1 MTSLEYLAAHHERSL
16 EELVE
21 FARIPSVSTDTRYRA
36 EMARAADWV
45 ATHLREA
52 GPLEVRSIQTAGNPV
67 VYGEW
72 LGAPGAPTVLVYGHY
87 DVQPPDPIE
96 RWQSDPFQPEVRE
109 GRLYGRGVSDNKG
122 PMLIPIKVAQAFFA
136 ATGALPLNVKF
147 AFEGEEE
154 IGSRNLEPF
163 LATNKALLR
172 ADSVLSADGAMWR
185 SDEPSITVGCRGV
198 VALEFSIK
206 AANRSLH
213 SGRYGGSIANALH
226 AMAELVAGLHAA
238 DGRIAIEGFYDD
250 VVPLPQEERRAIAD
264 LPFDE
269 KRFLAEVGA
278 PAPFGEPGYSTLERQ
293 WTRPTLEVNG
303 MWGGYQGQGSQTAT
317 PNEAHAKISCR
328 LVPDQHPDET
338 RSLIVRHLEKHLPRG
353 VTLSVG
359 GERHAAMP
367 YRIPDDHPGL
377 LTAERV
383 LEQVYGKKALRVRMG
398 STLPVSELFKRLLGI
413 DTVFF
418 SFSTADEDFHS
429 PNEFFRVRRLHE
441 GLEAWARYWETYAE
455 TIRTASGHRR
465 SKAPVP

>member
-1 MTSLEYLAAHHERSL
+1 MTPLEYLAANHERSL

-21 FARIPSVSTDTRYRA
+21 FARIPSVSTDMRYRA
-36 EMARAADWV
+36 DMARAADWV
-45 ATHLREA
+45 HGRLREA
-52 GPLEVRSIQTAGNPV
+52 GPIEVRSIETAGNPV
-67 VYGEW
+67 IYGEW
-72 LGAPGAPTVLVYGHY
+72 LGASNAPTVLVYGHY
-87 DVQPPDPIE
+87 DVQPPDPVE
-96 RWQSDPFQPEVRE
+96 RWQSDPFRPEVRE

-136 ATGALPLNVKF
+136 RTGALPLNVKF
-147 AFEGEEE
+147 VFEGEEE

-163 LATNKALLR
+163 LAANSALLR

-185 SDEPSITVGCRGV
+185 ADEPSITVGCRGV
-198 VALEFSIK
+198 VALEFSVK

-226 AMAELVAGLHAA
+226 AMAELVASLHTP
-238 DGRIAIEGFYDD
+238 DGRITVEGFYDA
-250 VVPLPQEERRAIAD
+250 VVALSQEERRAIAE

-278 PAPFGEPGYSTLERQ
+278 PAPFGEHGYSTLERQ

-328 LVPDQHPDET
+328 LVPDQDPDT
-338 RSLIVRHLEKHLPRG
+338 IRSLIVRHLENHLPRG
-353 VTLSVG
+353 VTLTVG
-359 GERHAAMP
+359 GERHAARP

-377 LTAERV
+377 LTATRV
-383 LEQVYGKKALRVRMG
+383 LERVYGKKPLRVRMG

-413 DTVFF
+413 DTVYF

-441 GLEAWARYWETYAE
+441 GLEAWARYWENYAE
-455 TIRTASGHRR
+455 TIRTTNGHHR

>member
-1 MTSLEYLAAHHERSL
+1 VTSLEYLAAHHDRSL

-36 EMARAADWV
+36 DMARAAQWV
-45 ATHLREA
+45 LTHLREA
-52 GPLEVRSIQTAGNPV
+52 GPIEVRSIPTAGNPV
-67 VYGEW
+67 IYGEW
-72 LGAPGAPTVLVYGHY
+72 LGAANAPTVLVYGHY
-87 DVQPPDPIE
+87 DVQPPDPVE
-96 RWQSDPFQPEVRE
+96 RWQSDPFEPKVRE

-136 ATGALPLNVKF
+136 TTGALPLNLKF
-147 AFEGEEE
+147 VFEGEEE

-163 LATNKALLR
+163 LAANTTLLQ

-185 SDEPSITVGCRGV
+185 SDEPSITVGSRGV

-226 AMAELVAGLHAA
+226 AMAELIASLHTT
-238 DGRIAIEGFYDD
+238 DGRIAVEGFYDD
-250 VVPLPQEERRAIAD
+250 VVPLSHEERRAIAD

-269 KRFLAEVGA
+269 KRFVAEVGA

-317 PNEAHAKISCR
+317 PNEAQAKISCR
-328 LVPDQHPDET
+328 LVPDQHPDAI
-338 RSLIVRHLEKHLPRG
+338 RSLIVRHLETHLPRG
-353 VTLSVG
+353 VTLTVG

-441 GLEAWARYWETYAE
+441 GLQAWARYWETYAE